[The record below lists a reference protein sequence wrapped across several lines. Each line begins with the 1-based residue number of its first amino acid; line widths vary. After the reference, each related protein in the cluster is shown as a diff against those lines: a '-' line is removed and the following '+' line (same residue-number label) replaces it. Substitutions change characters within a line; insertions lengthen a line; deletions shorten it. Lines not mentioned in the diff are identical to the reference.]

1 MDGQNVKLQIWDTAG
16 EEKYKSV
23 SNVYFRGAVGALLIY
38 EITSKKSFEE
48 AEGWL
53 SKLNDT
59 NDDLVVMLV
68 GNKSDLKDK
77 R

>member
-1 MDGQNVKLQIWDTAG
+1 M
-16 EEKYKSV
+16 
-23 SNVYFRGAVGALLIY
+23 GALLIY
-38 EITSKKSFEE
+38 DITSKKSFEE